1 MSEGV
6 NSEAYKLKGFD
17 SVFDTTQNNTIQD
30 NLVEFFSWALL
41 EKGNYFNV
49 TKGEQDHNGTDM
61 SVLRI
66 SGNEHYASGQAWEG
80 FRKNWV
86 WQSGVTPP
94 SGMTAPLVGTNNAK
108 PGVSGVY
115 VDNTFYPNDT
125 TGTYAHSIDHYNGRI
140 IFDNAIPTTSNVQA
154 EYSYRY
160 ISTVYSANLPFLR
173 EIQYRT
179 LGVPNGFSNDS
190 KGEFEV
196 PPEMRVQLPAI
207 AVELVPRRTF
217 KGYRLGGGQYIYQD
231 VLIHCLA
238 ETSFERNRLLDIVSM
253 QNDKTLQ
260 MFDNNAIAASGA
272 FPLDYRGVPNS
283 GALDY
288 PHLTESYKY
297 SYMYLTNAVVQ
308 GMELINSNFSAG
320 IVRFT
325 TETVGTNL

>member
-6 NSEAYKLKGFD
+6 NSQAYKLKGFD
-17 SVFDTTQNNTIQD
+17 SVFDTTMNNNIQD

-49 TKGEQDHNGTDM
+49 TKGEQDHNGNDM
-61 SVLRI
+61 SALRL
-66 SGNEHYASGQAWEG
+66 SGNQHYASGQAWEG

-86 WQSGVTPP
+86 WQSGITPP
-94 SGMTAPLVGTNNAK
+94 AGMTEPLVGTNDAK

-125 TGTYAHSIDHYNGRI
+125 VGTYAHSIDHFNGRV

-160 ISTVYSANLPFLR
+160 ITTMYAANVPFLR

-179 LGVPNGFSNDS
+179 LGVPDGFDTNS
-190 KGEFEV
+190 KGEFDI

-207 AVELVPRRTF
+207 AIELVPRRTF

-231 VLIHCLA
+231 VLIHCIA
-238 ETSFERNRLLDIVSM
+238 ENAFERNRLLDIVSM

-260 MFDNNAIAASGA
+260 MFNSNEIASSGA
-272 FPLDYRGVPNS
+272 FPLDYRGVPTS
-283 GALDY
+283 GALNY
-288 PHLTESYKY
+288 PNLTENYKL
-297 SYMYLTNAVVQ
+297 SYMYLKDATVQ
-308 GMELINSNFSAG
+308 GMEVVNSNFSAG